1 MDIIRLSG
9 FAYCHDDI
17 TSMETQIL
25 DKIEWRL
32 HPPTAIAFVRLF
44 CYRFRISCISIE
56 LFIERAQFLLELS
69 VCGKNYWSIDYY
81 ESFYNKMLINNFV
94 LV

>member
-1 MDIIRLSG
+1 MRLSG
-9 FAYCHDDI
+9 FTYCRDEI
-17 TSMETQIL
+17 TSMETHIL

-69 VCGKNYWSIDYY
+69 VCGKNHWSK
-81 ESFYNKMLINNFV
+81 ECFKLVCNKKLIHNFV
-94 LV
+94 LQ